1 MESTALHPISS
12 MIINS
17 LVISYLTKNIL
28 MIPRLMI
35 YSFKNLILYFKFNYT
50 VRKTCTISTESFCFK
65 HTALNTLFWTMR
77 TQNSF
82 PSFVLAQIIRDCVKQ
97 RISSP
102 TSSKLRFTVT
112 IKTHTLIFWETA
124 CRVSSYVHS
133 CKRKCACITT
143 GN

>member
-1 MESTALHPISS
+1 MKYSYDIVSLPYNYWKPRWINHSFEN
-12 MIINS
+12 II
-17 LVISYLTKNIL
+17 LFFL
-28 MIPRLMI
+28 
-35 YSFKNLILYFKFNYT
+35 FNYT
-50 VRKTCTISTESFCFK
+50 VRKTCTISTESFCFTHT

-102 TSSKLRFTVT
+102 TSSELRFTVT